1 MALTQRESAFVD
13 AYLTDFNGTRAML
26 TVKPSIRETSAATIA
41 SRLLR
46 KVEVQSEIARR
57 ALAMKDTM
65 ELEARD
71 LTRMWAQ
78 IVTVD
83 RNEIAEVRRVCCPWC
98 WSPNDDPQETP
109 GQRSARWRKHE
120 SLIKQIAAR
129 AKEGQ
134 PLTLP
139 EFPELGGVGYDA
151 RRPINPS
158 CTECFGDGQTKLI
171 VKDTRKLSPA
181 ARAVYEG
188 VDIKNGDVVVKMHSR
203 EKALELIAR
212 KLGML
217 KDAAGGA
224 PPGSSDEAMRNVTS
238 DDPQEASRLYLR
250 MIEGS

>member
-13 AYLTDFNGTRAML
+13 AYLTEFNGLRAML
-26 TVKPSIRETSAATIA
+26 TVKPSLTPGSAGTIA
-41 SRLLR
+41 TRLLK
-46 KVEVQSEIARR
+46 KVEVQAEIVRR
-57 ALAMKDTM
+57 ALALREVT

-78 IVTVD
+78 IATVD
-83 RNEIAEVRRVCCPWC
+83 RNEIAEVQRVCCPWC

-109 GQRSARWRKHE
+109 GQRSARRRDYDFKV
-120 SLIKQIAAR
+120 KQITAR

-134 PLTLP
+134 PLILP
-139 EFPELGGVGYDA
+139 DFPELGGVGYDV
-151 RRPINPS
+151 RKPINPS
-158 CTECFGDGQTKLI
+158 CAECFGDGQSRLV

-217 KDAAGGA
+217 KDGANGA

-238 DDPQEASRLYLR
+238 DDPQEASRVYLR